1 VFPGGMVKLI
11 ALAALVVV
19 GFVVLGA
26 VAKVLLWAA
35 LIAALVVIGFATYRL
50 LSSSSETTSERTP
63 H

>member
-1 VFPGGMVKLI
+1 VVKLI

-35 LIAALVVIGFATYRL
+35 LIAAVVVIGHATYRL
-50 LSSSSETTSERTP
+50 LSPSSDTAERTLR
-63 H
+63 